1 MLSVSSAFYFEI
13 RKILFTKTIIKSMRN
28 YENAKIFFRT
38 FVVSHEFIFVFFM
51 RAETILQNQGLS
63 EKQAKVYLACLEL
76 GSASVQKVARQAG
89 LARSTVY
96 ELLETLRLK
105 GFVSTFLR
113 KHIRYFSAQEPEQ
126 IVRLAQRQVDSLKHA
141 LPQLEAVIGE
151 SRVRP
156 TVRFYQGQEQMK
168 IILEEVL
175 DEAEEMLS
183 FSSVEDLFRELGDY
197 FYDFVKRRVAKKIP
211 ARVLALESKK
221 ARERQERGLRELR
234 TIKILPLTHNF
245 HGQTIIWKNKI
256 ALFSF
261 IKDFTAIV
269 VESKELAE
277 MQRAMFNNLWERA
290 G

>member
-1 MLSVSSAFYFEI
+1 MLSVFSAFYFEI